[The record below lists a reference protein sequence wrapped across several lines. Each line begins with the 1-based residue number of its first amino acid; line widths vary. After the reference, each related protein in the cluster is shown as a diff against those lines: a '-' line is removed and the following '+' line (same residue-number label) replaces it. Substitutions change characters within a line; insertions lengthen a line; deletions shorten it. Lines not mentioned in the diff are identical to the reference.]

1 VLDNAMVLTLCWVS
15 AFLLGSIPPGL
26 VIARMRGVDLRNVG
40 SRNIGTTNV
49 LRTVGKTEAA
59 LTLVLDIAKGFVPVV
74 LVAPLFR
81 ALGMD
86 IPVLAPFAAYDKLIV
101 AQGLIGMA
109 AIFGHNFSIF
119 LAFKGGKGVATSIG
133 VVFGL
138 SPYVGLMIVTIWL
151 FTFSKTK
158 TSSMGALA
166 AFAALPFIMFF
177 YDKMPE
183 KTAFAAAISVLIY
196 VRHISNIR
204 RILDGSE
211 GKFIRK

>member
-1 VLDNAMVLTLCWVS
+1 MVLALCWVG

-26 VIARMRGVDLRNVG
+26 VIAKMRGVDLQSVG

-49 LRTVGKTEAA
+49 LRAVGKTEAA
-59 LTLVLDIAKGFVPVV
+59 LTLVLDMAKGFIPVV
-74 LVAPLFR
+74 LVTPVFR
-81 ALGMD
+81 MLGMN
-86 IPVLAPFAAYDKLIV
+86 IPVLSPFAGHDALII
-101 AQGLIGMA
+101 AQGLVGMA

-138 SPYVGLMIVTIWL
+138 SPYVGLIIVTIWL

-166 AFAALPFIMFF
+166 AFAALPVIMFL

-183 KTAFAAAISVLIY
+183 KTAFAAAISLLIY

-211 GKFIRK
+211 GKFIKK

>member
-1 VLDNAMVLTLCWVS
+1 MFDNTMVLALCWAG

-26 VIARMRGVDLRNVG
+26 FIARIRGVDLRKVG

-59 LTLVLDIAKGFVPVV
+59 LTLVLDIAKGLVPVL
-74 LVAPLFR
+74 LVAPIFR
-81 ALGMD
+81 WLGME
-86 IPVLAPFAAYDKLIV
+86 IPTLGYFAAYDKLLV
-101 AQGLIGMA
+101 AQGLVGLA

-138 SPYVGLMIVTIWL
+138 SPYVGLIIVTIWM
-151 FTFSKTK
+151 FAFSKTK

-166 AFAALPFIMFF
+166 AFAALPIIMHF
-177 YDKMPE
+177 YDKSPE

-196 VRHISNIR
+196 VRHISNIK

-211 GKFIRK
+211 GKFIKK